1 MKFCGISDVL
11 SLPTATSST
20 GRQTSCSSI
29 HDEEDADTENMEV
42 TTGEECVRSETPL
55 SLSWKRLQSIL
66 GCMFSEALQQKGDNT
81 CSYEL
86 LHCLECSSNAAK
98 SSSHFEMGRRTVG
111 MFNAM
116 CVQLSRTT
124 SVLLMAASNEELHL
138 IMEQLLCIKVQYLY
152 GST

>member
-11 SLPTATSST
+11 SLPTATST

-29 HDEEDADTENMEV
+29 HDEEDADTENMEI
-42 TTGEECVRSETPL
+42 TTGEENNECVGSETPL
-55 SLSWKRLQSIL
+55 SLSWKRLQSVL
-66 GCMFSEALQQKGDNT
+66 GCMFSEALQQKGGNN
-81 CSYEL
+81 YEL